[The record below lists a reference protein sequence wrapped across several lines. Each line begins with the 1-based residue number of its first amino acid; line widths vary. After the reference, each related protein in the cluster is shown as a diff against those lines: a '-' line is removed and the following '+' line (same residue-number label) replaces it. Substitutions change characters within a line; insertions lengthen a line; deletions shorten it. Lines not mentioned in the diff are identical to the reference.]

1 MPLEIFKKEKEIRGR
16 GYKKFKVWITVTEYK
31 MHMTLDHHL
40 MIVNVILAT
49 YSGLTKRGGMNW

>member
-16 GYKKFKVWITVTEYK
+16 GYKKFKVWITVPEYK
-31 MHMTLDHHL
+31 MHMTLDHLL